1 MHQVFA
7 TFLLV
12 IRELYIINA
21 MEENDFIK
29 ENIVGRKESW
39 KKKARHYTRVVFS
52 ALLFGALSAGTFA
65 VTEPL
70 IASKLHN
77 DETEAVTF
85 ETEPE
90 TEETETE
97 TVPETTV
104 APTEPETEP
113 PEETVPIE
121 SVVRDEVRKYEYNM
135 DDYER
140 MHSVLKKLAISA
152 DYSLVEVR
160 SRVTGNDLFGE
171 LVQSGSSSA
180 GIIIA
185 RTSSEVLILTSDS
198 VMQDTST
205 IEVSFY
211 GDKVYSAQ
219 IKAVDSAD
227 GIAIVSVPLSGI
239 TYRDSQEIRSV
250 SIGDSSM
257 LQRGDMIVIVGA
269 PAGTYGSS
277 TVGEIS
283 SVSYNTVDV
292 DGNVKDMIADV
303 DIDPTYGSF
312 VINTDGE
319 LVGWIKTDEV
329 SKHGYERV
337 IGISDYIDI
346 IETMSNGTEYPYLG
360 LKAQEETQEMLDAR
374 LPKGLY
380 IRESIQNSPA
390 YNAGIQNGDILVR
403 INDTDITNMKDYQDA
418 ISALT
423 VDDTAVVTIMRQ
435 NGAEYAEVEFTVTVA
450 GR

>member
-1 MHQVFA
+1 MNV
-7 TFLLV
+7 
-12 IRELYIINA
+12 

-39 KKKARHYTRVVFS
+39 KKKLRHYVRVGFS

-65 VTEPL
+65 VTEPY
-70 IASKLHN
+70 IASRLHN
-77 DETEAVTF
+77 DESEAVTF

-97 TVPETTV
+97 PETTP

-121 SVVRDEVRKYEYNM
+121 SVVRDEVRSYEYTM

-140 MHSVLKKLAISA
+140 MHGVIKKLATSA

-180 GIIIA
+180 GVIIA
-185 RTSSEVLILTSDS
+185 RTTSEVLILTSDT
-198 VMQDTST
+198 VMQDTSN
-205 IEVSFY
+205 IEVVFY

-219 IKAVDSAD
+219 IKAIDTTD
-227 GIAIVSVPLSGI
+227 GIAVVSVPLSSI
-239 TYRDSQEIRSV
+239 TYRDSQEIRSI
-250 SIGDSSM
+250 SIGDSSL
-257 LQRGDMIVIVGA
+257 LQRGDMIIAVGA
-269 PAGTYGSS
+269 PAGAYGSS
-277 TVGEIS
+277 AVGEIS
-283 SVSYNTVDV
+283 SVSYNSVDV

-303 DIDPTYGSF
+303 NIDPTYGSF

-319 LVGWIKTDEV
+319 LVGWIQRSD
-329 SKHGYERV
+329 SSSHGYEMV
-337 IGISDYIDI
+337 TGISDYIDV
-346 IETMSNGTEYPYLG
+346 IETISNGTEYPYLG
-360 LKAQEETQEMLDAR
+360 LKAQEETQEMIDAR

-380 IRESIQNSPA
+380 IRECIQNSPA

-403 INDTDITNMKDYQDA
+403 IDDYDITNMKDYQTAVASLKADE
-418 ISALT
+418 
-423 VDDTAVVTIMRQ
+423 TAVVTIMRQ